1 MVRVPLCA
9 AVHSQGAGRGG
20 VGRSS
25 PLVLL
30 IVVVVERGLGSSSL
44 HVHPPGRDPALKVA
58 SSTPTRPL
66 ETPPYTLVPLLHP
79 VFASSRP
86 TSPPP
91 PPPALTAAP
100 PSSPPPVS
108 RITQLVSSVAAAAA
122 ASSST
127 PTPPAPQP
135 SLRTVE
141 AAAHHVWLGTSH
153 GTVRLYSVAQ
163 QHADHAPSIE
173 GLLSP
178 GPASPPSTPRRSSR
192 QHQVCPSF
200 PRAPVSS

>member
-1 MVRVPLCA
+1 MCSCAQSRSWSRWSRTVRCV
-9 AVHSQGAGRGG
+9 
-20 VGRSS
+20 SS
-25 PLVLL
+25 SSSSSSSEAPTLVL
-30 IVVVVERGLGSSSL
+30 
-44 HVHPPGRDPALKVA
+44 PPLLASKEGPAPKVA

-192 QHQVCPSF
+192 QHQVRPSL
-200 PRAPVSS
+200 PRAPASP